1 MKPLTII
8 TAWLNT
14 QVATA
19 DLRQL
24 VFGRYARLSECV
36 KQNPDGVQRV
46 PHPCCGVG
54 GSTAAWRCST
64 PRQCAGSLWWSNRGQ
79 HQHLIISKWFKSQ
92 NEACNQANIKKLGKK
107 NCLSVNVFSKAFDS
121 HFMYVLWAAGT
132 ENTQGFAWRFACTI
146 YKVSFIHSLFY
157 HDEKVVAI

>member
-121 HFMYVLWAAGT
+121 HFISCMYCGQLALRTRWHWEHA
-132 ENTQGFAWRFACTI
+132 RFCV
-146 YKVSFIHSLFY
+146 KVCMHHHSFILYSIMM
-157 HDEKVVAI
+157 KR